1 MNKSNTLSVFCMNL
15 YQIAYLTIIFLCNT
29 SHIFARTHKKLKRK
43 SDTDKKK
50 EYLCKQKTINA

>member
-1 MNKSNTLSVFCMNL
+1 MNKNNTLSVFFFYF
-15 YQIAYLTIIFLCNT
+15 YQIAYLAIIFLYT
-29 SHIFARTHKKLKRK
+29 VSHIFARTHKKLKRK